1 MRERG
6 REREREREREK
17 KSWLEPELI
26 VLVRSK
32 PEEAVL
38 SFCKTMFGATGS
50 TANVEAACVELSCFL
65 CDELSD
71 S

>member
-1 MRERG
+1 MKEWT
-6 REREREREREK
+6 
-17 KSWLEPELI
+17 SPELT

-38 SFCKTMFGATGS
+38 VACKGGLAAGAPETYFHGCQS
-50 TANVEAACVELSCFL
+50 IVQSKCTNSCVSIA
-65 CDELSD
+65 S